1 MWYFSVSEIIVLYFS
16 VSEVIVW
23 YFSVSGDYGVVF

>member
-23 YFSVSGDYGVVF
+23 YFSVFGDYGVVF